1 MAIKQKQE
9 EQQSK
14 LLEVLTTEYRWENL
28 LLGVLA
34 TIAISISLMIIS
46 GNTLLQI
53 NPDFPILG
61 EGSNGLIFAWVL
73 FAISA
78 FGLILVLYP
87 FFLPAIPEIKKIS
100 WAKWHKFLDNS
111 VRVLVF
117 LTIITGF
124 LLLYNFL
131 IAKLISGLLGGTL

>member
-87 FFLPAIPEIKKIS
+87 FFLPAIPELKKIS